1 MQAEAETQLAGR
13 RAGSWSWILQAL
25 TGFAVFILISL
36 HMAVHHFVVEG
47 GLRTYQDVLNYIRTP
62 FFLVWEVIFL
72 AIVTW
77 HALLGVRAII
87 FDLGLTRAAEGR
99 VTTVLTVVAT
109 CRLQDKHVLAYL
121 AQCHMPP
128 LECQLTPSV
137 VPTSWTTQAA

>member
-1 MQAEAETQLAGR
+1 MQAEAEAQLAGR
-13 RAGSWSWILQAL
+13 RAGAGSWSWILQAV
-25 TGFAVFILISL
+25 TGVAVFVLIGL

-72 AIVTW
+72 TIVTW

-99 VTTVLTVVAT
+99 VTAVLTVVG
-109 CRLQDKHVLAYL
+109 VLTVAYGL
-121 AQCHMPP
+121 W
-128 LECQLTPSV
+128 LTYILV
-137 VPTSWTTQAA
+137 R